1 LAGSAAQTSHTI
13 GCISSQRGQHVAGRF
28 VRRFDIDAAG
38 SAKFRETCGGN
49 MTQRL
54 NASGDQIGAGSRL
67 PAFNATA
74 IR

>member
-1 LAGSAAQTSHTI
+1 
-13 GCISSQRGQHVAGRF
+13 